1 VTEKEQLIEA
11 WTRNLEDN
19 AEHQMHAI
27 GLLTEEIDDN
37 AASIPVVS
45 AMLQKVTPQS
55 RKHRRLVIWSLVFLA
70 VALCLTNFILPIQ
83 LRMLFNRVNFSYI
96 SAQEKPPKIRTNS
109 PSDQLLLYGD
119 PSRIGKAEQMRALW
133 ESDPKNPAYFA
144 DYSLHYIQEK
154 AALPPDFLKIAAEID
169 PDNAWF
175 TFIAAAMK
183 SKDVCKKGNEHPR
196 SPINKATASAA
207 SHPGRILLSK
217 KIVYEYNIHDPT
229 RAEEALVL
237 WRQSLK
243 QNKYDSYEIAL
254 HQKRYPLLKNRT
266 SVVDQYTP
274 IIYLMTERPVFLK
287 SRDLTMLLTAQLQK
301 ADLQSEEGKQLM
313 SDITSFTE
321 RITFAEP
328 GTLVDLLML
337 SSNLRTVYQQIHVI
351 DTSSLE
357 PGLRETWKKRI
368 DAMDERERLLQE
380 DQNRIANDEIVER
393 HGSMLTS
400 LALPAVYRQTTLPL
414 RISNDDL
421 TPMRYVDHIL
431 FLRIIAAAVTL
442 LLVLMLP
449 FHLFARRKKLIHTIS
464 EEAWQ
469 AIPWQFMVRMVLLCV
484 VVPLVYYYLLT
495 VFTPLTG
502 KEFGPRHGFVFP
514 FCPAISIALLLLLL
528 PRLLV
533 HRFTAKWEE
542 LGSSKSRKFRTLG
555 WVSCVL
561 LLIPLHASPMLLNTK
576 ISAMAFCAYL
586 LICWVP
592 AVLWLLWN
600 GAKEAFSR
608 NHFQR
613 VMHGM
618 RRRVVGFCSVS
629 AVLLL
634 ALASWALKVCEKN
647 WIQQDKIMAISQE
660 RLTLNFEAEVI
671 QALHSEFRTIM
682 EK

>member
-1 VTEKEQLIEA
+1 
-11 WTRNLEDN
+11 
-19 AEHQMHAI
+19 M
-27 GLLTEEIDDN
+27 
-37 AASIPVVS
+37 
-45 AMLQKVTPQS
+45 QKVTPQS
-55 RKHRRLVIWSLVFLA
+55 RKQRRLVIWSLVFLA

-83 LRMLFNRVNFSYI
+83 LRMVFKTMNLSYFG
-96 SAQEKPPKIRTNS
+96 APEKHPRIQTNS
-109 PSDQLLLYGD
+109 SSDQLLLYGN
-119 PSRIGKAEQMRALW
+119 PSRIGRAEQMRALW

-144 DYSLHYIQEK
+144 DYSRHYIQEK

-183 SKDVCKKGNEHPR
+183 SKDVSKKGNEHPR
-196 SPINKATASAA
+196 SPINKAAASAA
-207 SHPGRILLSK
+207 AHPGRILLSK

-243 QNKYDSYEIAL
+243 QSKFDSYEIAL
-254 HQKRYPLLKNRT
+254 HQKRYPLLNNRASFT
-266 SVVDQYTP
+266 DQYPP
-274 IIYLMTERPVFLK
+274 IIYLMADRPVFLK

-337 SSNLRTVYQQIHVI
+337 SSNLRTVYQQIHVL
-351 DTSSLE
+351 DSSSVELE
-357 PGLRETWKKRI
+357 LIETWKKRI

-380 DQNRIANDEIVER
+380 DQNRIANDEILER

-400 LALPAVYRQTTLPL
+400 LALPAVYRQTTLPV
-414 RISNDDL
+414 RIAKEELS
-421 TPMRYVDHIL
+421 PMRYVDHIL
-431 FLRIIAAAVTL
+431 FLRIIVAAVAL
-442 LLVLMLP
+442 LLVLILP
-449 FHLFARRKKLIHTIS
+449 FHLFAQRKKLIHKIS

-469 AIPWQFMVRMVLLCV
+469 AMPWHHMVRMVLLCA
-484 VVPLVYYYLLT
+484 VVPLFYYYLLT
-495 VFTPLTG
+495 AYTPLTG
-502 KEFGPRHGFVFP
+502 KEFGPRNGFVFP

-533 HRFTAKWEE
+533 NRFTTQWEQLIPSE
-542 LGSSKSRKFRTLG
+542 SRIFRTIG
-555 WVSCVL
+555 WVSCIL
-561 LLIPLHASPMLLNTK
+561 LLIPLHASSFIMDAN
-576 ISAMAFCAYL
+576 INAMTFFAYL

-592 AVLWLLWN
+592 SLIWLLWN
-600 GAKEAFSR
+600 GARSAFSR
-608 NHFQR
+608 NHYRQ
-613 VMHGM
+613 VMHGVC
-618 RRRVVGFCSVS
+618 RRIIGFCSMS

-634 ALASWALKVCEKN
+634 ALASWALKSAETH
-647 WIQQDKIMAISQE
+647 WIQQDKLMAISQE

-671 QALHSEFRTIM
+671 QAMHSEFRTIM